1 MKNMRFDICYVSIQ
15 CNQQTVYFNQ
25 LLPQEKEVQG
35 PGSKENMQWVI
46 LLVQEM
52 DYRNDCSEV
61 VQEIGSILL
70 CTKLQIVIIFSSYV
84 FICLP
89 SAFVVWLLVVNCN
102 VEWDGVMVN
111 NWCHCN
117 YVSVVKYGR

>member
-1 MKNMRFDICYVSIQ
+1 
-15 CNQQTVYFNQ
+15 
-25 LLPQEKEVQG
+25 
-35 PGSKENMQWVI
+35 
-46 LLVQEM
+46 M
-52 DYRNDCSEV
+52 DYRNDSSEV
-61 VQEIGSILL
+61 VQDIGSILL
-70 CTKLQIVIIFSSYV
+70 YTKLQIVIIFSSYV